1 MNDAA
6 AKCRLHQWRESS
18 QPRQQH
24 QYPQRLGLVRIC
36 RVMATTSCRSLD
48 GDTEGVAPDKL
59 RQHGLLKAI
68 GSVDVE
74 SE

>member
-1 MNDAA
+1 
-6 AKCRLHQWRESS
+6 
-18 QPRQQH
+18 
-24 QYPQRLGLVRIC
+24 
-36 RVMATTSCRSLD
+36 MATTSCRSLD

-74 SE
+74 SEKRLACACLPSDSFDPSGREVQLQYSRK